1 MPRRFQFS
9 GVLWACALMLLINA
23 CGAATAAEP
32 RSSAKTPNVAND
44 RAAVDRLVQRFR
56 KGNEDE
62 RLQIVADMSQNQ
74 RGSADLPKALWQ
86 ALQPELKRKP
96 LTPSTIAAAE
106 LFASLEAP
114 GLSDEQLGLT
124 RSPDLR
130 IATLTVRSLAER
142 KVPDALDRTLELAKR
157 PEFSQSYG
165 FRHTLTEAAG
175 KFHDP
180 QAVDFLVD
188 VTGRFDGQ
196 LRHDTAVRLSELTG
210 QRFGGHPDQW
220 RQWWQSHR
228 SDKGSIVPASA
239 VSAAT
244 ESAAIQSK
252 SKADLPWPTPVPKF
266 YEIPVFAKRVVFVID
281 RSKSMLSS
289 VDGVTRL
296 DEAQNQIEQCV
307 RSLTEDTFFNIVIYN
322 ERVEAWSQ
330 RLNQATT
337 MNKSDAIGFA
347 FGLNGEG
354 KTATYDALETALRQD
369 PNLEAILFLS
379 DGKPTAGK
387 TPDPRLIVVQ
397 ISAQNAIQQ
406 TAIHTIGIDTRGA
419 DAQFLAALA
428 AQNRGT
434 FRNIR

>member
-1 MPRRFQFS
+1 MSRGFQIS
-9 GVLWACALMLLINA
+9 RVSWALALMIFINA
-23 CGAATAAEP
+23 VDSATAVEP
-32 RSSAKTPNVAND
+32 RSSAKTPNLAND
-44 RAAVDRLVQRFR
+44 RAVVDRLVQRFR
-56 KGNEDE
+56 KGTEDE
-62 RLQIVADMSQNQ
+62 RLLVVAELSQNQ

-86 ALQPELKRKP
+86 VLQPELKRKP
-96 LTPSTIAAAE
+96 LPPSTVAAAE

-130 IATLTVRSLAER
+130 IATLTVRALAER
-142 KVPDALDRTLELAKR
+142 KVPEALDRTLELAKR

-180 QAVDFLVD
+180 KAVEFLVD

-196 LRHDTAVRLSELTG
+196 LRYDTAVRLSELTG
-210 QRFGGHPDQW
+210 QRFGGHADQW

-228 SDKGSIVPASA
+228 NDKGAIVPANA
-239 VSAAT
+239 VSS
-244 ESAAIQSK
+244 SASSTSTQPQASTN
-252 SKADLPWPTPVPKF
+252 LPWPTPVPKF
-266 YEIPVFAKRVVFVID
+266 YEVPVFAKRVVFVID

-296 DEAQNQIEQCV
+296 DEAQYQIEQCI
-307 RSLTEDTFFNIVIYN
+307 RGLAEDTYFNIVVYN
-322 ERVEAWSQ
+322 ERVEVWSQ
-330 RLNQATT
+330 ILNQATT

-347 FGLNGEG
+347 FGLNGAG

-387 TPDPRLIVVQ
+387 IPDPRVIVFQ
-397 ISAQNAIQQ
+397 ISAQNALQQ
-406 TAIHTIGIDTRGA
+406 TAIHTIGIDTRGQ
-419 DAQFLAALA
+419 DAEFLAALA